1 MAIIFHTQARFHLVF
16 EGLSLTPILAGSQ
29 ALSLTQVAVV

>member
-1 MAIIFHTQARFHLVF
+1 MAISFHTQARFHLVF
-16 EGLSLTPILAGSQ
+16 EGLSFTPILAGSQ